1 MNYQSWTGVKDP
13 KFGYGSMLDGF
24 LSAAPKTITFD
35 DHASVNVYMQ
45 LPNTIRGWHK
55 GQHRVLFTMWE
66 TDTVPNFM
74 HPWFNQ
80 FDQILVPCEHNVE
93 LFSKYHPDVTCVP
106 LGVDLSFWRVNPEP
120 PKRSAFRF
128 HAGGSLWLRKGLD
141 LVVRAFTE
149 LNLPDAELHIKAAPH
164 AFDTEEVKHPR
175 IIMHRNW
182 MSKEEQR
189 DWYDQADCFVAA
201 ARGEGFGLMPLQAIA
216 MGIPTIVSETT
227 GQREFMHLANWTV
240 PCGKSKSQ
248 TVGQWDEPNLQQ
260 LKMAMQDA
268 YDLRLPRERPAG
280 TNKFSWAEA
289 AKKLVAAVPP
299 GKLLDNPK
307 WETPTAAVKVRAKR
321 TVKANIGNDTYIM
334 SAGDVASIP
343 PGAYEVLSDSGAV
356 EMEPS

>member
-1 MNYQSWTGVKDP
+1 VNYQSWTGVGDP
-13 KFGYGSMLDGF
+13 KIGYGSMLDGF
-24 LSAAPKTITFD
+24 LSAAPKTVTFD
-35 DHASVNVYMQ
+35 KHASVNVHMQ
-45 LPNTIRGWHK
+45 LPGTIPGWHK

-66 TDTVPNFM
+66 TDTMPNFM

-106 LGVDLSFWRVNPEP
+106 LGVDLTFWKPQDRDTDGP
-120 PKRSAFRF
+120 FRF

-164 AFDTEEVKHPR
+164 AFDTEEIKHPNIKLYR
-175 IIMHRNW
+175 DW
-182 MSKEEQR
+182 MNKETQR
-189 DWYDQADCFVAA
+189 DWYNQADCFVAP

-216 MGIPTIVSETT
+216 MGIPTIVSEST
-227 GQREFMHLANWTV
+227 GQREFMHLAQWTV
-240 PCGKSKSQ
+240 PCGKSPAQ
-248 TVGQWDEPNLQQ
+248 TVGQWDEPNLQK
-260 LKMAMQDA
+260 LKLAMQDA
-268 YDLRLPRERPAG
+268 YDMRLPRKRPAG

-299 GKLLDNPK
+299 GKLLSNPG
-307 WETPTAAVKVRAKR
+307 WEAPTVQIKVRAKR
-321 TVKANIGNDTYIM
+321 TVKATIGNDTYIL
-334 SAGDVASIP
+334 APGQIASIT
-343 PGAYEVLSDSGAV
+343 PGAYQVLSDSGAV